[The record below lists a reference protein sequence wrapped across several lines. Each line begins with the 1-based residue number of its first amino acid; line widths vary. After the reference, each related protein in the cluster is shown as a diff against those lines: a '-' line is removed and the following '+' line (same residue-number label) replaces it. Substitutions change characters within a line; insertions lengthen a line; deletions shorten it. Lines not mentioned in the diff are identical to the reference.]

1 MDKEGEE
8 NPKSSQN
15 LVDMSDPVFKK
26 VVASF
31 NNSMRVTHTVGGS
44 LAGARWVIVLSF
56 VAWGVRV
63 LRAKNMIGQPT
74 PPINNVA
81 EIPTKKGFAR
91 LSPLALRMLVK
102 PPLLLPYLVIDVRD
116 AQIVEATPLPK
127 ELKAAISLPEAEVL
141 RMLRPHKSQATWTE
155 RFG

>member
-1 MDKEGEE
+1 MPNDSENTNKNLGNTMDKEGEE

-63 LRAKNMIGQPT
+63 LRAKNIIGQPT
-74 PPINNVA
+74 PPKNIVA

-91 LSPLALRMLVK
+91 LSPLALRMLVRAGACCALTEDSKTLK
-102 PPLLLPYLVIDVRD
+102 PPL
-116 AQIVEATPLPK
+116 
-127 ELKAAISLPEAEVL
+127 
-141 RMLRPHKSQATWTE
+141 
-155 RFG
+155 